1 MIKMIDTKGRYRRNG
16 KDVYIKQP
24 EFEELEF
31 VSKLWG
37 DRETMK
43 DIGGIFNFPKEKWSN
58 FYKKMVYPTD
68 GKNFYCLIYNT
79 ENEPVGEVSFHG
91 YDSITKV
98 ARFNVKVLNKY
109 RNHGYGEEG
118 IRLLLEY
125 YFFEF
130 GGGIV
135 MDNISNPV
143 AIKMLSKIGFQVVRQ
158 LKNETTMKLVRE
170 DFINNKKYSN
180 KKIGI
185 LMYNGMRLSDF
196 SLCYDILKIVN
207 KIKKSNIFNIYGINY
222 TDKVI
227 CDDKNMNI
235 INMDKEKS
243 KEEPDVL
250 IIPGGNPLIKENFKY
265 ILNIVRNCEYICVQ
279 REGIKFLIEG
289 QLIDGMFIPK
299 AQIDIEDRKYIK
311 ENMLIS
317 DNFIDNGRIMMSSNI
332 MGEIEMILS
341 LIDKIAGRN
350 IAENVKN
357 NIGIK

>member
-37 DRETMK
+37 DEETMK
-43 DIGGIFNFPKEKWSN
+43 DIGGVFNFPKEKWSN
-58 FYKKMVYPTD
+58 FYNKMVYPTD
-68 GKNFYCLIYNT
+68 GKNFYCLIYNLDD
-79 ENEPVGEVSFHG
+79 EPVGEVSFHG

-109 RNHGYGEEG
+109 RNNGYGEEG

-135 MDNISNPV
+135 MDNISNP
-143 AIKMLSKIGFQVVRQ
+143 AAMKILSKVGFQIVRQ

-180 KKIGI
+180 KNIGI

-196 SLCYDILKIVN
+196 SLCYDILSMVN
-207 KIKKSNIFNIYGINY
+207 KIKKSNLFNIYGINY

-227 CDDKNMNI
+227 CDNKNMNI
-235 INMDKEKS
+235 INMNQEKNNKEP
-243 KEEPDVL
+243 EIL
-250 IIPGGNPLIKENFKY
+250 IIPGGNPFVKES
-265 ILNIVRNCEYICVQ
+265 LNNVLDIIEKCDYICVQ
-279 REGIKFLIEG
+279 KEGIKFLIEA
-289 QLIDGMFIPK
+289 QLVDGLFIPK
-299 AQIDIEDRKYIK
+299 AQIDIEDRRYIK

-317 DNFIDNGRIMMSSNI
+317 NNFIDNGRIMMSSNI

-341 LIDKIAGRN
+341 LIDKILGRD
-350 IAENVKN
+350 IAENIKN

>member
-1 MIKMIDTKGRYRRNG
+1 MNMIDTKGRYRRNG

-37 DRETMK
+37 DEETMK
-43 DIGGIFNFPKEKWSN
+43 DIGGTFNFSKEKWSN
-58 FYKKMVYPTD
+58 FYKKMIYPTD
-68 GKNFYCLIYNT
+68 GKNFYCLIYNL
-79 ENEPVGEVSFHG
+79 EDEPVGEVSFHG
-91 YDSITKV
+91 YDSITKLT
-98 ARFNVKVLNKY
+98 RFNVKVLNKY
-109 RNHGYGEEG
+109 RNHGYGEEAV
-118 IRLLLEY
+118 RLLLEY

-135 MDNISNPV
+135 MDNVSNPV
-143 AIKMLSKIGFQVVRQ
+143 AIRMLNKIGFQVVRQ

-196 SLCYDILKIVN
+196 SLCYDILGKVN
-207 KIKKSNIFNIYGINY
+207 EIKKSNIFDIYGINY
-222 TDKVI
+222 NDKVI
-227 CDDKNMNI
+227 CDDRKINI
-235 INMDKEKS
+235 INLNGEKS

-250 IIPGGNPLIKENFKY
+250 IIPGGNPIVKENIKNV
-265 ILNIVRNCEYICVQ
+265 LNIIRRCDYLCVQ
-279 REGIKFLIEG
+279 GEGIKFLIEG
-289 QLIDGMFIPK
+289 KLIDGMFIPK
-299 AQIDIEDRKYIK
+299 NQIDIDDKKYIK

-317 DNFIDNGRIMMSSNI
+317 DNFIDNGRIMLGSSV

-341 LIDKIAGRN
+341 LIDKIAGREL
-350 IAENVKN
+350 AENVKN

>member
-37 DRETMK
+37 DEETMK
-43 DIGGIFNFPKEKWSN
+43 DIGGVFNFPKEKWSN

-68 GKNFYCLIYNT
+68 GKNFYCLIYNLDD
-79 ENEPVGEVSFHG
+79 EPVGEVSFHG

-135 MDNISNPV
+135 MDNISNP
-143 AIKMLSKIGFQVVRQ
+143 AAMKILSKVGFQIVRQ

-180 KKIGI
+180 KNIGI

-196 SLCYDILKIVN
+196 SLCYDILSMVN
-207 KIKKSNIFNIYGINY
+207 KIKKSNLFNIYGINY

-227 CDDKNMNI
+227 CDNKNMNI
-235 INMDKEKS
+235 INMNQEKTNKEP
-243 KEEPDVL
+243 EIL
-250 IIPGGNPLIKENFKY
+250 IIPGGNPFVKES
-265 ILNIVRNCEYICVQ
+265 LNNVLDIIEKCDYICVQ
-279 REGIKFLIEG
+279 KEGIKFLIEA
-289 QLIDGMFIPK
+289 QLVDGLFIPK
-299 AQIDIEDRKYIK
+299 DQIDIEDRRYIK

-341 LIDKIAGRN
+341 LIDKILGRD
-350 IAENVKN
+350 IAENIKN